1 MLAAQDRDRSCFYYL
16 GIGPGIA
23 TTVIDVNV
31 STDDR
36 FYALGIGLGFAAKGF
51 TAWLVRFEWFSMPSV
66 SGWALRRGCST
77 RPSSPL
83 SSFYAL
89 DIGLGFATFRW

>member
-1 MLAAQDRDRSCFYYL
+1 VLQRRKPRSQLFYYL

-36 FYALGIGLGFAAKGF
+36 FYAL
-51 TAWLVRFEWFSMPSV
+51 
-66 SGWALRRGCST
+66 
-77 RPSSPL
+77 
-83 SSFYAL
+83 
-89 DIGLGFATFRW
+89 DIGLGFAT

>member
-36 FYALGIGLGFAAKGF
+36 FYALGIGLGFATHSDEVAVPDTGF
-51 TAWLVRFEWFSMPSV
+51 VSMPSY
-66 SGWALRRGCST
+66 RT
-77 RPSSPL
+77 
-83 SSFYAL
+83 
-89 DIGLGFATFRW
+89 GLCDATGL